1 MISGSGEAGLHFLDY
16 WRVVWGRKA
25 LVLSIFIVVVAA
37 AAVATAFLPKT
48 YRAWTTIE
56 VVAEGKDMDVFEKDG
71 RRGVYDPYFLQTQFE
86 NIRQKDVL
94 YPVIEQLDLGA
105 RWGKRD
111 GYESGGYPKDYAY
124 MLLQGSLDVVQ
135 RRNSSLLEIRV
146 DSRSPGE
153 AVEIANAIAASYQNN
168 RLQQTKGQSG
178 RGLERLD
185 EELKKQD
192 EARNQAKAD
201 VEKLRKEL
209 GISEIPG
216 SGLMR
221 STEAMP
227 MNDMILQRKESE
239 VNDAQTMLLETEE
252 RYKQVQGL
260 TDKDF
265 ESALVTLNIRDDNI
279 QLIRSQLIT
288 VEGQLASLRKEGYG
302 INHPK
307 VIALEA
313 MQTQLRQQLERNLT
327 GLRKGLEVQVASAR
341 TRLEEMKRQLEEFR
355 KKTISEKSDRFV
367 PFREAQRNY
376 EFQQQMYEAMQA
388 RYQQATVESEIP
400 RTPIIIR
407 SEAEAMPRPVKPN
420 WWLNM
425 ALAVVVGGILA
436 LGTAFFI
443 EYLDTSVKTID
454 EVEKAVG
461 APVLAVVPEGAG
473 PLNVMGSASPAGE
486 SYRILR
492 ARLDAVRPDMTAN
505 SLTMVSGG
513 PSEGKSTT
521 LFNLGW
527 TMAQGG
533 ARVLMVDADLRRP
546 TLHQIFGVENH
557 TGLSALLTSKPR
569 LENVIFGTPLETLH
583 FMPSGVHSDS
593 AIGLLN
599 SERMAEIVA
608 DLKSCY
614 DWVLLDAPPILGV
627 SDASVLARGVDMT
640 VIVVQYRR
648 YPISICQ
655 RVRQTV
661 EQVGGRVVGVVLNRV
676 DTRRDDT
683 YSYYSGYGYYYGQRT
698 DNGDGKAQRRVAK
711 SVGPQAHVAGGP
723 DGGAEDY

>member
-1 MISGSGEAGLHFLDY
+1 MISGSGDAGLHFLDY
-16 WRVVWGRKA
+16 WRVVWSRKA
-25 LVLSIFIVVVAA
+25 LVLSIFVVVVAA
-37 AAVATAFLPKT
+37 AAVTTAFLPKT

-56 VVAEGKDMDVFEKDG
+56 VVLEGKDIDVFEKDG
-71 RRGVYDPYFLQTQFE
+71 RRGIYDPYFLQTQFE

-124 MLLQGSLDVVQ
+124 MLLQGGLDVVQ

-146 DSRSPGE
+146 DSRSPAE
-153 AVEIANAIAASYQNN
+153 AVEIANAIARSYQNN
-168 RLQQTKGQSG
+168 RLQQAKGQSG
-178 RGLERLD
+178 RGLERLE

-192 EARNQAKAD
+192 DARNAAKAE
-201 VEKLRKEL
+201 VERLRKDL

-221 STEAMP
+221 SSEAMP

-239 VNDAQTMLLETEE
+239 VNDAQTELLATEE
-252 RYKQVQGL
+252 RYQRVQGL
-260 TDKDF
+260 TNTEF
-265 ESALVTLNIRDDNI
+265 ENALATLNIRDENI

-313 MQTQLRQQLERNLT
+313 MQTRLRQQLESNLN

-341 TRLEEMKRQLEEFR
+341 ARYEEMKRQLEEFR
-355 KKTISEKSDRFV
+355 QKTISEKSDRFV
-367 PFREAQRNY
+367 PFREAHRNY

-388 RYQQATVESEIP
+388 RFQQAMVESEIP

-407 SEAEAMPRPVKPN
+407 SEAESFPRPVKPN

-425 ALAVVVGGILA
+425 ALAVVVGGILGI
-436 LGTAFFI
+436 GTAFFI

-454 EVEKAVG
+454 DVEKTVG
-461 APVLAVVPEGAG
+461 APVLAVVPEGAE
-473 PLNVMGSASPAGE
+473 PLNVMASASAAGE
-486 SYRILR
+486 AYRILR
-492 ARLDAVRPDMTAN
+492 ARLDAVRGDASAN

-513 PSEGKSTT
+513 PGEGKSTT

-527 TMAQGG
+527 TLAQGG
-533 ARVLMVDADLRRP
+533 SRVLLVDADLRRP
-546 TLHQIFGVENH
+546 TLHQIFGVQNQV
-557 TGLSALLTSKPR
+557 GLSTLLTAGSR
-569 LENVIFGTPLETLH
+569 LDEVVVGTPLETLH
-583 FMPSGVHSDS
+583 FMPSGVHSDT

-599 SERMAEIVA
+599 SDRMAEIVA
-608 DLKSCY
+608 DMKSYY

-627 SDASVLARGVDMT
+627 SDASVLARGVDLT

-648 YPISICQ
+648 YPVSVCH
-655 RVRQTV
+655 RVRTTV

-676 DTRRDDT
+676 DMRRDDT
-683 YSYYSGYGYYYGQRT
+683 YSYYSGYNYYYSQRPE
-698 DNGDGKAQRRVAK
+698 NGDGKPQPRRDARRPAAQVRG
-711 SVGPQAHVAGGP
+711 VGG
-723 DGGAEDY
+723 DGGAENY

>member
-1 MISGSGEAGLHFLDY
+1 MITGSGEAGLHFLDY

-25 LVLSIFIVVVAA
+25 LVLSIFIVVVTA
-37 AAVATAFLPKT
+37 AAVTTAFLPKT

-56 VVAEGKDMDVFEKDG
+56 VVAEGKDMDVFEKEG

-111 GYESGGYPKDYAY
+111 GYESGGYPKDYVY

-146 DSRSPGE
+146 DSRTASE
-153 AVEIANAIAASYQNN
+153 AVEIANAIAASYLNN

-192 EARNQAKAD
+192 EARNVAKAE
-201 VEKLRKEL
+201 VERLRKEL

-239 VNDAQTMLLETEE
+239 VNDAQTMLLELEE
-252 RYKQVQGL
+252 RYKRVQSL
-260 TDKDF
+260 TNTDF
-265 ESALVTLNIRDDNI
+265 ESALVTLNIRDENI

-288 VEGQLASLRKEGYG
+288 VVGQLDSLRKEGYG
-302 INHPK
+302 INHPR
-307 VIALEA
+307 VVALEA
-313 MQTQLRQQLERNLT
+313 MQTRLRQQLDTNLN
-327 GLRKGLEVQVASAR
+327 GLRKGLEVQVASAKA
-341 TRLEEMKRQLEEFR
+341 RLDEMKRQLEEFR
-355 KKTISEKSDRFV
+355 QKSIAEKSDRFV

-376 EFQQQMYEAMQA
+376 EFQQQMFEAMQA
-388 RYQQATVESEIP
+388 RYQQAAVESEIP

-425 ALAVVVGGILA
+425 ALAVVVGGLLS

-454 EVEKAVG
+454 EVEGAVG
-461 APVLAVVPEGAG
+461 ASVLAVVPEGAG
-473 PLNVMGSASPAGE
+473 PLNVMPAASPAGE
-486 SYRILR
+486 AYRILR
-492 ARLDAVRPDMTAN
+492 ARLDAVRPDPTAN

-533 ARVLMVDADLRRP
+533 ARVLLVDADLRRP
-546 TLHQIFGVENH
+546 TLHQIFGMRNE

-569 LENVIFGTPLETLH
+569 LEDVIFGTALDTLH
-583 FMPSGVHSDS
+583 FMPSGMHSDA

-599 SERMAEIVA
+599 SERMAEIMA
-608 DLKSCY
+608 ELKSCY

-661 EQVGGRVVGVVLNRV
+661 EQVGGRVAGVVLNRV
-676 DTRRDDT
+676 DMRRDDT
-683 YSYYSGYGYYYGQRT
+683 YSYYSGYNYYYGKST
-698 DNGDGKAQRRVAK
+698 DNGAGKAQRRRAASPV
-711 SVGPQAHVAGGP
+711 PQARVNGAP